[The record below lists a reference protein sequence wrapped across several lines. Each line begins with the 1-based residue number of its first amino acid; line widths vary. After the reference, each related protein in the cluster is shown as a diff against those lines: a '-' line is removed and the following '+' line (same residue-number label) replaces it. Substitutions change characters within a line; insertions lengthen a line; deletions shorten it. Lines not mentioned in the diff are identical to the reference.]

1 MKAGMAATDWTTAAI
16 PSLAG
21 QNIIITGANSG
32 IGYRAAIVLAAKG
45 AHVVLAC
52 RDPERGA
59 AAVQA
64 ILRDVPHANVTL
76 ALLDL
81 ASLSSVHRFANEIL
95 TQGRPLHG
103 LINNAG
109 VMAPPRR
116 LETED
121 GFELQFGT
129 NVLGHFALT
138 ARLMPALQRAASS
151 DDSVRVVTVASI
163 AHQRGRIDFDDLQS
177 LKHYSP
183 MGSYAQSKLGDLM
196 FAFELD
202 RRLRAEGSPIASLA
216 VHPGIA
222 ATNLFRAGDYHGI
235 ERVARDAFGPLIG
248 LVLNSD
254 GAGALPTLYAATAE
268 TVESG
273 GYYGPQG
280 LFEARG
286 KRVGPARIAP
296 QALDAAVAARLW
308 AACEALTGVSFL
320 TKGAG

>member
-1 MKAGMAATDWTTAAI
+1 MTAGMEATDWTTATI

-21 QNIIITGANSG
+21 RNVVITGANSG
-32 IGYRAAIVLAAKG
+32 IGYRAALVLAAKG

-52 RDPERGA
+52 RDPGRGA
-59 AAVQA
+59 AAVQT
-64 ILRDVPHANVTL
+64 ILWGVPDADVAT
-76 ALLDL
+76 ASLDL
-81 ASLSSVHRFANEIL
+81 ASLSSVHRFAEEIL
-95 TQGRPLHG
+95 AQGEPLHC

-138 ARLMPALQRAASS
+138 ALLIPALERAATQGA
-151 DDSVRVVTVASI
+151 RVVTVASI

-177 LKHYSP
+177 LKQYSP

-202 RRLRAEGSPIASLA
+202 RRLRAAGSPIASLA

-235 ERVARDAFGPLIG
+235 ERVARDAFGPLVG

-254 GAGALPTLYAATAE
+254 AAGALPTLYAATAE